1 MFAISPRA
9 LRLRLRLQSEATS
22 LLQLLD
28 RVRFALARQLMR
40 NTRMGLSEIAA
51 ALRYADLPCF
61 SRAFRKWSGMSPS
74 DWRLGQGGGPA

>member
-1 MFAISPRA
+1 
-9 LRLRLRLQSEATS
+9 
-22 LLQLLD
+22 
-28 RVRFALARQLMR
+28 MR

-74 DWRLGQGGGPA
+74 DWRLGSKAAARPDAARWRRTIAGTALGTIAGLPRNCGAEELRIRSR